1 MPKFIVNSKL
11 EHNGQAYSADSEIEL
26 SKKAAEALLELNVI
40 SALSGPKEFTQEQ
53 ILEAMAELALENKD
67 LFTADDV
74 PTTKA
79 LEDILGGNIT
89 AEQRNSAWEE
99 FTKE

>member
-1 MPKFIVNSKL
+1 
-11 EHNGQAYSADSEIEL
+11 
-26 SKKAAEALLELNVI
+26 
-40 SALSGPKEFTQEQ
+40 
-53 ILEAMAELALENKD
+53 MAELDLENKD

>member
-53 ILEAMAELALENKD
+53 ILEAMAELDLENKD

>member
-1 MPKFIVNSKL
+1 MKGSIINRCNIL
-11 EHNGQAYSADSEIEL
+11 DDSL
-26 SKKAAEALLELNVI
+26 SSVNVI

-53 ILEAMAELALENKD
+53 ILEAMAELDLENKD